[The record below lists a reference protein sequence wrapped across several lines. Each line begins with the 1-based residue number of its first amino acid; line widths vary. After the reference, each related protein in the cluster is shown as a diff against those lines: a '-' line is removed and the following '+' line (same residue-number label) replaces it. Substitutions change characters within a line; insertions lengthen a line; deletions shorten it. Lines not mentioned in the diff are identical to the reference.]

1 MNTYRQAV
9 TVLAVCAAGSLLAA
23 CGGNPAADEAAA
35 TSEPGPTT
43 AASPSSDSRL
53 PEGTYRTPELTVDQ
67 LVAAGVSAGFDQTA
81 VEDHLARGDG
91 GERTA
96 VLTLK
101 LEAGRWTLFEA
112 FDGRPAEMGW
122 SGTYQVIDADTVVAT
137 DPCGAITY
145 DYVLHADELTIDMVV
160 DECRGLDEESP
171 DGELIAQTI
180 LYETAPFAKI
190 E

>member
-1 MNTYRQAV
+1 MKTFRRTATFLVVGAV
-9 TVLAVCAAGSLLAA
+9 GSLLMS
-23 CGGNPAADEAAA
+23 CSSNPANDQAAG

-53 PEGTYRTPELTVDQ
+53 PEGTYRTAELTVDQ
-67 LVAAGVSAGFDQTA
+67 LVAAGVSAGFDQTV

-122 SGTYQVIDADTVVAT
+122 SGTYQVIDVDTVVAT

-145 DYVLHADELTIDMVV
+145 DYVLHADELTIDMVA